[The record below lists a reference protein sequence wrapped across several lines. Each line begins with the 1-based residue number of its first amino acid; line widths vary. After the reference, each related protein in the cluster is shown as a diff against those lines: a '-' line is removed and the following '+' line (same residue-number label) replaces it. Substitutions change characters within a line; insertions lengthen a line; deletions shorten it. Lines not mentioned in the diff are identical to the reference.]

1 MVAKKD
7 ILVLIQEIKSLNKKL
22 DRLLKDFIKI
32 EQTKVAKKPAR
43 RIAMAK
49 PAKRVS
55 AKKIPAKKKSA
66 KLTATDQ
73 VMRIIN
79 RSKKGVDV
87 PTLIK
92 KTGFDDKKV
101 RNILYRNYKLGR
113 IKRVGKG
120 VYFKR

>member
-22 DRLLKDFIKI
+22 DRLLKDFIKT
-32 EQTKVAKKPAR
+32 EQSKVAKTSAR
-43 RIAMAK
+43 KTATAK
-49 PAKRVS
+49 SGKRVS
-55 AKKIPAKKKSA
+55 PKKIPAKKKIA
-66 KLTATDQ
+66 KPSATDQ

-101 RNILYRNYKLGR
+101 RNILYRKHNLR
-113 IKRVGKG
+113 
-120 VYFKR
+120 F